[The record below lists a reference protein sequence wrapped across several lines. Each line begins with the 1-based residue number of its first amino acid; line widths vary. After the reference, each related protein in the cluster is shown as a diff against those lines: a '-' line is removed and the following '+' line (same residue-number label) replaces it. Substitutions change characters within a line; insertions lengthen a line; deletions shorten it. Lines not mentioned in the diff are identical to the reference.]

1 MFRRLAMLSALCVCV
16 ACGVPEDEHNA
27 ILQDLEN
34 TRIELSDVQ
43 RTNAENLTKLKA
55 LEDAGNL
62 AAERITQLSAKETE
76 LTRQLQETK
85 TALGAS
91 KDALAI
97 YESKA
102 GSLEQR
108 LKSTKTELIELRKAR
123 EIAERRAA
131 QYRKLN
137 EKFASMVA
145 SGKLTVKIRGGK
157 MVIQLDNA
165 ILFDPGK
172 VKLRKAGQ
180 EALVEIAKIL
190 QDFSD
195 RQFLVAGHTDNVPVS
210 GKKFGS
216 NWALSTARAVEV
228 VSFLQTN
235 GVDPKAMA
243 AAGYGEH
250 DPVAPNDTAESR
262 TLNRRI
268 EIILMPNLDEL
279 PKLPSSK
286 S

>member
-1 MFRRLAMLSALCVCV
+1 MLRRLSVLSILALCL
-16 ACGVPEDEHNA
+16 ACGVPEEEHNA

-43 RTNAENLTKLKA
+43 RANAENLAKIKA

-62 AAERITQLSAKETE
+62 AAERITQLSAKEAE
-76 LTRQLQETK
+76 LTRQLKETK
-85 TALGAS
+85 TKLGAS
-91 KDALAI
+91 QDALAI
-97 YESKA
+97 FESKA
-102 GSLEQR
+102 GSLAQR
-108 LKSTKTELIELRKAR
+108 LKSTKQELIELRKAR
-123 EIAERRAA
+123 EVAERRAA

-165 ILFDPGK
+165 ILFDAGK

-195 RQFLVAGHTDNVPVS
+195 RQFLVAGHTDNVPVT

-235 GVDPKAMA
+235 GVDPKSMA

-250 DPVAPNDTAESR
+250 DPVAPNDTPKSR
-262 TLNRRI
+262 ALNRRI

-279 PKLPSSK
+279 PQLAPK